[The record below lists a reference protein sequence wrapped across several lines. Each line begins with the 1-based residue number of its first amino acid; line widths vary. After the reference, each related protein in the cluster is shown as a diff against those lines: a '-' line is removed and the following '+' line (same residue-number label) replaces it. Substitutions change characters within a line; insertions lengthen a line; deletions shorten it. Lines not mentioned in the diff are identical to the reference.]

1 MFKIGIRFKL
11 IFFTSLLIAIIGA
24 ASGWFFFTQTRK
36 QLDEELKKR
45 GYSLIAQLAQDGEV
59 KDSMSVAQKAFFDEP
74 IKRLRRLDIE
84 HELAYWRVLLVPD
97 QTLLEKKEVWIKTNI
112 DKIPVYK
119 SIDGTIDT
127 VFNIINTDNGEQFY
141 DFTVPIYEKHSIT
154 EEEFAAQVFDLDGN
168 YNENKEKL
176 LGTIQVGLTP
186 ERINMKM
193 QKVLWANCI
202 PLGIIIILVGIGVT
216 YLIASG
222 VVKPIEHLVKITD
235 KVASGD
241 LGQKVEI
248 SSKDEIG
255 MLASRFNEMTKGL
268 KQLIDEKEGVMIE
281 LKNLNKEL
289 SLINAELVQKNVQL
303 QDTQEQ
309 LVRTEK
315 LAAVGTLASG
325 VSHELRNPLS
335 AIKNA
340 VYLLKRKLSRKE
352 IPDID
357 AKVLQF
363 LDIMDNEIDRSAKII
378 NDLLGFTRVAKP
390 ARIRSDIKI
399 VINDALSRVKI
410 AKNINLSKDLKSN
423 LPKVAI
429 DANQIGQ
436 VLINLIDN
444 ACQAMEAVEDGEL
457 QISTRESNGFVE
469 IDIGDSGCGIS
480 EKSIKKIFD
489 PLFTTK
495 SQGIGMGLAVS
506 YGIIE
511 KHNGTID
518 VKSQEGIGTNMCVKL
533 PLEDKDARPA

>member
-1 MFKIGIRFKL
+1 MFNVGIRFKL

-24 ASGWFFFTQTRK
+24 ASGWFLFTQTRK

-74 IKRLRRLDIE
+74 IRRLRRLDIE
-84 HELAYWRVLLVPD
+84 HELAYWRVLLVPEEI
-97 QTLLEKKEVWIKTNI
+97 LLEKQEAWIKTKI
-112 DKIPVYK
+112 DKIPVHK
-119 SIDGTIDT
+119 SIEGTIDA
-127 VFNIINTDNGEQFY
+127 VFSIINTDNGEQFY
-141 DFTVPIYEKHSIT
+141 DFIVPIYEKRSIA
-154 EEEFAAQVFDLDGN
+154 EEEFAAQVFDLDGD

-186 ERINMKM
+186 ERIKMKM
-193 QKVLWANCI
+193 QKVLWANSI
-202 PLGIIIILVGIGVT
+202 PLGIIIVLVGIGVT
-216 YLIASG
+216 YFIASG

-235 KVASGD
+235 KVALGD

-255 MLASRFNEMTKGL
+255 MLASRFNEMTKSL
-268 KQLIDEKEGVMIE
+268 KQLMDEKESVMIE
-281 LKNLNKEL
+281 LKNLNNEL
-289 SLINAELVQKNVQL
+289 SFINAELVQKNVQL
-303 QDTQEQ
+303 HDTQEQ

-357 AKVLQF
+357 EKVLQF

-378 NDLLGFTRVAKP
+378 NDLLGFTRVSKP
-390 ARIRSDIKI
+390 TRIRSDIKI

-410 AKNINLSKDLKSN
+410 SKNVKLFKDLKSN
-423 LPKVAI
+423 LPKVTI

-444 ACQAMEAVEDGEL
+444 ACQAMDGEEDGKL

-469 IDIGDSGCGIS
+469 IDIGDSGSGIS
-480 EKSIKKIFD
+480 AESIKKIFD

-495 SQGIGMGLAVS
+495 PKGIGMGLAVCH
-506 YGIIE
+506 GIIE
-511 KHNGTID
+511 KHNGYID

-533 PLEDKDARPA
+533 PLEDKDARGV

>member
-1 MFKIGIRFKL
+1 MFKVGIRFKL
-11 IFFTSLLIAIIGA
+11 IFFTSLLIAIIGT
-24 ASGWFFFTQTRK
+24 ASGWFFFAQTRK
-36 QLDEELKKR
+36 QLDEELRKR

-74 IKRLRRLDIE
+74 IRRLRRQDIE

-97 QTLLEKKEVWIKTNI
+97 ETLLEKKEVWIKTNI
-112 DKIPVYK
+112 DKVPVRK
-119 SIDGTIDT
+119 SIEGTKDT
-127 VFNIINTDNGEQFY
+127 VFRIINTNSGEQFY
-141 DFTVPIYEKHSIT
+141 DFTAPIYEKHSIA
-154 EEEFAAQVFDLDGN
+154 EEEFAAQVFDLDGD
-168 YNENKEKL
+168 YNENSEKL

-186 ERINMKM
+186 ERINRKM
-193 QKVLWANCI
+193 QKVLWTNSI
-202 PLGIIIILVGIGVT
+202 PLGIIIVLVGIGVT
-216 YLIASG
+216 YFIASG
-222 VVKPIEHLVKITD
+222 VVKPIEQLVKITD

-241 LGQKVEI
+241 LVQKVVI

-268 KQLIDEKEGVMIE
+268 KQLMDEKEGVMIE
-281 LKNLNKEL
+281 LKNVNKEL
-289 SLINAELVQKNVQL
+289 SLINAELVQKNAQL
-303 QDTQEQ
+303 HDTQEQ

-363 LDIMDNEIDRSAKII
+363 LEIMDNEIDRSAKII

-390 ARIRSDIKI
+390 ARIKSDIKV

-410 AKNINLSKDLKSN
+410 SRNVRLSKNFKPN
-423 LPKVAI
+423 LPKVTI
-429 DANQIGQ
+429 DASQIGQ

-444 ACQAMEAVEDGEL
+444 ACQAMEEGDGKL
-457 QISTRESNGFVE
+457 QISARESNGFVE
-469 IDIGDSGCGIS
+469 IGIEDSGCGIS
-480 EKSIKKIFD
+480 AKRIKKIFD

-495 SQGIGMGLAVS
+495 PKGIGMGLAVCHE
-506 YGIIE
+506 IIE
-511 KHNGTID
+511 KHNGYID
-518 VKSQEGIGTNMCVKL
+518 VKSQESVGTNMCVKL
-533 PLEDKDARPA
+533 PLEDKDARQT